1 MLLNDQSIALRCTS
15 AVLLY
20 LLVELACL
28 DSPKEYQLDSELSS
42 SIKGF
47 SGLQHLTCNHSD
59 DYIQYIKTHLHLCDS
74 LDVLHHMH
82 PTIYSP
88 LLKRNLHV
96 IKHPLS
102 IPEQNNVRTWYATAF
117 NVRGFQHFRRLLIL
131 STAWLLYG
139 SRTLGD
145 SESMTKAL

>member
-59 DYIQYIKTHLHLCDS
+59 DYIQYIKTHLH
-74 LDVLHHMH
+74 

-102 IPEQNNVRTWYATAF
+102 IPEQNNVCTWYATAF